1 MVKFQM
7 GDLKPLLMI
16 VDDNK
21 DILFTLQLELETN
34 GYKVLTANN
43 GKSALNLLSSLDQ
56 IPDVIISDI
65 MMPEMDGYKFF
76 ETVSSNPKLNQI
88 PFLFLTAKSRPEDIR
103 LGKMLGV
110 DDYITKPLKKED
122 LLASI
127 SGKITRNKKSA
138 LLDKEIKELLTL
150 LNIETQIPMLNRE
163 SLLICLLLV
172 YWDDRMGPIV
182 EKAYPTGKNLPF
194 SINIVGNQLF
204 HAATSIYGHEKIKH
218 AQGILLNIENIQNK
232 GYLFFDSYPDDNE
245 RFGEKQ
251 YMLSIITPN
260 LTYFDS
266 LKVKEVLK
274 EISEKIKS
282 NQNWGIKEYWDKIVK
297 IIRVRTPFLENQ

>member
-1 MVKFQM
+1 M
-7 GDLKPLLMI
+7 GDLKPLLLV

-43 GKSALNLLSSLDQ
+43 GKAALNILSKSDR

-65 MMPEMDGYKFF
+65 MMPDMDGYKFF
-76 ETVSSNPKLNQI
+76 ETVSSNTKLNQI
-88 PFLFLTAKSRPEDIR
+88 PFLFLTAKSKPEDIR

-110 DDYITKPLKKED
+110 DDYITKPFKKED

-127 SGKITRNKKSA
+127 SGKIARNKKSD
-138 LLDKEIKELLTL
+138 LLNKEVKELLTL
-150 LNIETQIPMLNRE
+150 LDIEVRFPMLHKGKP
-163 SLLICLLLV
+163 LICLLLV
-172 YWDDRMGPIV
+172 YWDDKMGPIV
-182 EKAYPTGKNLPF
+182 DKAYPPDKDLPF
-194 SINIVGNQLF
+194 SIDIIGNQLF
-204 HAATSIYGHEKIKH
+204 HAVTSIYGHEKITN

-232 GYLFFDSYPDDNE
+232 GYLFFDSYPNENE

-251 YMLSIITPN
+251 YMLSLITPN
-260 LTYFDS
+260 LSYFES

-274 EISEKIKS
+274 EISEKIKN
-282 NQNWGIKEYWDKIVK
+282 NQDWEIREYWEK
-297 IIRVRTPFLENQ
+297 IIDIIKAGTPLLENQ